1 MTISHLVRG
10 TSARTRVGFISQW
23 YAPEPSTVPVWI
35 AETLV
40 RSGFEVQVLTGQ
52 PNLPTGNVYAGYS
65 ASRFVSE
72 TINDI
77 AVQR

>member
-52 PNLPTGNVYAGYS
+52 PNPPTGNVYAGYS